1 MVRSTLHYSV
11 IPGCHT
17 NYRACVAR
25 AVAVGV
31 EHAQI
36 EEARDGDNART
47 DLVALIQQASERA
60 AAMAAPDVDLKTKE
74 KEELSNLSMKDLRG
88 AIITTT

>member
-17 NYRACVAR
+17 NYQACVAR

-36 EEARDGDNART
+36 EEARDGDNPRT

-60 AAMAAPDVDLKTKE
+60 AAM
-74 KEELSNLSMKDLRG
+74 EELSTLSMKDLRG
-88 AIITTT
+88 AINTACQVPRYTAL